1 MKGAPTTEP
10 APAPMRFPTPL
21 IEGRLLR
28 RYKRFLADVRLE
40 GGEEI
45 TAHCAN
51 PGAML
56 GLLAPDARVFL
67 SHSDNPARKLHY
79 SWEVVEADFGR
90 GPEFVGVST
99 ALPNRLVET
108 ALRGGFFHEFEGWPQ
123 VRREV
128 KYGAASRV
136 DFLLE
141 GEGRPPVYV
150 EVKNVH
156 LMREPGLA
164 EFPDCATARGAKH
177 MRELADMVRAGA
189 ARLRRVSHPD
199 ERRPFLA
206 RRRSRSRSMRAPL
219 RRPMDAGV
227 EAIALACEVSPQGV
241 EIARRVPLVQSRS

>member
-1 MKGAPTTEP
+1 
-10 APAPMRFPTPL
+10 MRACFCRNRT
-21 IEGRLLR
+21 IRRASFAIRGKWWRRTSAAGRE
-28 RYKRFLADVRLE
+28 Y
-40 GGEEI
+40 
-45 TAHCAN
+45 
-51 PGAML
+51 
-56 GLLAPDARVFL
+56 
-67 SHSDNPARKLHY
+67 
-79 SWEVVEADFGR
+79 
-90 GPEFVGVST
+90 VGVST

-177 MRELADMVRAGA
+177 MRELADMVRGGA
-189 ARLRRVSHPD
+189 RACVVFLIQMSADRFTLAADLDPLYARAFAQAM
-199 ERRPFLA
+199 E
-206 RRRSRSRSMRAPL
+206 
-219 RRPMDAGV
+219 AGV
-227 EAIALACEVSPQGV
+227 EVVALACEVSPEGV
-241 EIARRVPLVQSRS
+241 EIARRVPVLQSRS